1 MCLQACGVPV
11 CRCTRMGVH
20 ALYVRLW
27 RLEVNLRFH
36 GDRGSLTCSG
46 SYWFSQAGSGSKSPG
61 SSWLIFPALGLQD
74 VPDFSLCTLRVEL
87 RSPSLPGSNSTYSC
101 RDCSQWPALCS
112 LPADK
117 RPVSDVRC
125 EGRVTVGS
133 CLSHMSVLLLGAQS
147 FGEGCPSCRDEWT
160 SDRNR
165 GVRKRN
171 LFVGRWLIHF

>member
-20 ALYVRLW
+20 ALYVCLW
-27 RLEVNLRFH
+27 RLEVSLRFH
-36 GDRGSLTCSG
+36 GDRGSHLL
-46 SYWFSQAGSGSKSPG
+46 WILLIQPGSGSKSPG

-74 VPDFSLCTLRVEL
+74 VPGFSLCTLRVEL
-87 RSPSLPGSNSTYSC
+87 RSPSLPGSNSTYSS
-101 RDCSQWPALCS
+101 RDCSQWPAICS
-112 LPADK
+112 LPTDK
-117 RPVSDVRC
+117 RPVSDVPS

-133 CLSHMSVLLLGAQS
+133 CLSHMSVLLFGARS